1 MITGVQGIPPL
12 VVTQSEKTQLNMEA
26 GESNQQGGTEAA
38 PDKVVAPAPKNDV
51 EQRSIADLAQSLRSA
66 SADFLTKEFTELL
79 DPNTAIQFVI
89 DKKYNQMVFQ
99 LVDSQTQEVLRQLPA
114 EDSLKIAKFISSQ
127 LGNGKIT
134 DARV

>member
-12 VVTQSEKTQLNMEA
+12 VVTQSEKAQLNMEA
-26 GESNQQGGTEAA
+26 GESNQQGGAEAA
-38 PDKVVAPAPKNDV
+38 PDKVAAPAPKNDV

>member
-12 VVTQSEKTQLNMEA
+12 VVTQSEKAQLNMEA

-38 PDKVVAPAPKNDV
+38 PDKVAAPAPKNDV